1 MFGIAKV
8 KMNGHL
14 IRSVVIL
21 ANIISYWGLLPW
33 LFLLV
38 AKRIDQLLK
47 LPVLPTETA
56 VGIGVLSLFLGIVI
70 SLWATIAL
78 YLRGNGFPIAL
89 LPPSRLVR
97 EGPYSL
103 SRHPLY
109 LAFTIYLLGWGSL
122 AQSIGFILV
131 VLPGFV
137 IVWGVYT
144 LLHEERVLLRRFQ
157 GQYHA
162 YRQETPFL
170 LRFRHAHPGPGIVF
184 TLLYVAG
191 KLLVR
196 LLFPITVVG
205 RGFLPVSGPA
215 IIVANHAC
223 YLDPIFITAATNRY
237 IRFLTTAE
245 MMRTFVGRHLFTRL
259 GSISIRRYT
268 TDLQAVRAFLFALK
282 EGEIVAIFPEGERTW
297 DGNPL
302 PITAKVTKLL
312 ARANVPII
320 PVRIQGSY
328 AIFPRWARF
337 PLPGRITVRIFPP
350 FLPPLSSK
358 HISSTLAM
366 VAAQSDGKTW
376 FRRPASGISQ
386 LLWACPICHEVG
398 TIHTKGPVI
407 HCQHCNNS
415 WRIDR
420 QLMLHSC
427 NGKTDSVAS
436 LAASLKAEE
445 IFKGQKSLSSY
456 GEVDLLEGE
465 QDLRLIASGK
475 LQYQAGVLRV
485 GSISFPVANA
495 RSLTIEGRNRLDI
508 GLGQRRRV
516 RLRFRSDSCLKW
528 QQFLRLELRRDP

>member
-1 MFGIAKV
+1 
-8 KMNGHL
+8 MNGHL

-33 LFLLV
+33 LFLLA

-47 LPVLPTETA
+47 LPVLPAETA
-56 VGIGVLSLFLGIVI
+56 IGIGVLSLFLGIVI
-70 SLWATIAL
+70 SLWATVTL

-137 IVWGVYT
+137 IIWGVYT

-157 GQYHA
+157 GQYRA

-170 LRFRHAHPGPGIVF
+170 LRFRHAYPGPGIVF

-205 RGFLPVSGPA
+205 REFLPVNGPA

-223 YLDPIFITAATNRY
+223 YLDPVFITAATNRY

-245 MMRTFVGRHLFTRL
+245 MMRTSVGRHLFTCL
-259 GSISIRRYT
+259 GSISFRRYT
-268 TDLQAVRAFLFALK
+268 TDSQAVRAFLFALK

-312 ARANVPII
+312 TRANVPIV

-350 FLPPLSSK
+350 FLPPLLSK
-358 HISSTLAM
+358 HISSILAM
-366 VAAQSDGKTW
+366 VAAQSDGRTW

-407 HCQHCNNS
+407 HCQHCSIS

-420 QLMLHSC
+420 ELMLHSS

-456 GEVDLLEGE
+456 GTVDLLEGE
-465 QDLRLIASGK
+465 QELRLIASGK
-475 LQYQAGVLRV
+475 LRYQAGVLHV
-485 GSISFPVANA
+485 GSIAFSVGNA

-508 GLGQRRRV
+508 GLGQGRRV
-516 RLRFRSDSCLKW
+516 RLRFQSDSCLKW
-528 QQFLRLELRRDP
+528 QQFLRLELQRDP